1 MSVVVRVW
9 DITFSSSHED
19 AKKLEIVVA
28 GNIRAVHRPRL
39 VGKLNGTPE
48 KSICEVAKGK

>member
-9 DITFSSSHED
+9 DITFSSGHQD
-19 AKKLEIVVA
+19 AKKLEIAVA
-28 GNIRAVHRPRL
+28 GNIRAVRGSRL